1 MHLARIKFKDIEQMP
16 QLKINQNFK
25 QQFQGSAPAPF
36 IGRFGYPNVNLGI
49 LSPQF
54 TGEME
59 QYDSPRLWAKNN
71 FGIGEI
77 AANRYSLVNSRSI
90 ASVKQLTG
98 KFLQV
103 AQEVGMAK
111 TASEVEIALKKPPQ
125 LSLKPEKEIIPF
137 GPGSEMQTARITA
150 NTIVDSRVEKAVR
163 DTDLR
168 AAQAI
173 IDLYKKGFEEN
184 TLTKL
189 ISVGH
194 LGLKNNRKL
203 VPTRWSITAVDDI
216 VGKQLIEEV
225 KQYSVGDYQLI
236 LGANAGMPTQQ
247 IMKVIQEEKIMLKKR
262 LAVITPLDYMRW
274 KK

>member
-98 KFLQV
+98 KFLQI

-111 TASEVEIALKKPPQ
+111 DSVELEVSLQKTPQ
-125 LSLKPEKEIIPF
+125 LQFKPEKEIIPF
-137 GPGSEMQTARITA
+137 GPQAAIRNARITA
-150 NTIVDSRVEKAVR
+150 NPAVDSRVERVVS
-163 DTDLR
+163 DTDLK
-168 AAQAI
+168 AAPAI
-173 IDLYKKGFEEN
+173 I
-184 TLTKL
+184 
-189 ISVGH
+189 
-194 LGLKNNRKL
+194 
-203 VPTRWSITAVDDI
+203 A
-216 VGKQLIEEV
+216 
-225 KQYSVGDYQLI
+225 
-236 LGANAGMPTQQ
+236 
-247 IMKVIQEEKIMLKKR
+247 
-262 LAVITPLDYMRW
+262 
-274 KK
+274 